1 MDDATL
7 DSLFWK
13 SKGGAVEFRGRTVS
27 RIFHR
32 TVQPQEAVTVR
43 FIRSTSQPSQ
53 GLLFRLPGGTLRILN
68 QSVKDLSLWSD
79 TFPGEDTLV
88 CETKRP
94 NTLKIWNAWRSPDGK
109 AIYWIHESGILIEE
123 PSPATVV
130 LRCSDGIG
138 DADFDDLVVEL
149 EFRSEAA

>member
-1 MDDATL
+1 MDAATL

-27 RIFHR
+27 RIFKRRVRPHE
-32 TVQPQEAVTVR
+32 VVTVR
-43 FIRSTSQPSQ
+43 FIRSISEPAQ
-53 GLLFRLPGGTLRILN
+53 GLLFRIPGGTLRILN
-68 QSVKDLSLWSD
+68 DSIKDLSLWSD

-94 NTLKIWNAWRSPDGK
+94 NTLKIWNAWRSPNGK

-123 PSPATVV
+123 PSPTTVV

-138 DADFDDLVVEL
+138 DANFEDLVVEL